1 LIGGALIGAAVGL
14 LVGALLGLAFTDG
27 WRLARF
33 GFIVG
38 GLVFGL
44 LVGWF
49 IAGMGAV
56 GRAAEDAEP
65 ELRDP

>member
-1 LIGGALIGAAVGL
+1 VGGALIGAAIGL
-14 LVGALLGLAFTDG
+14 LIGAALGFAFADG
-27 WRLARF
+27 WRLARW

-56 GRAAEDAEP
+56 GRAAEEAEP